1 MGTAPPHPMAYKPI
15 SLDPTDFTVTNIS
28 LFSTFVLLFYGAL
41 TFCLIFQLY
50 VRRRGKLPAVLVSLA
65 QRPLP
70 HPSFPALPGLL
81 EAGHTLPGSP
91 YPQPWCYQRHLHQA
105 PWGRREN
112 LNTKP
117 MLPCCGPEKT
127 Q

>member
-1 MGTAPPHPMAYKPI
+1 MQLWPRELWPRGSLRGRRGGYSATHREAPERGHGDAPPHPTAYKPI

-28 LFSTFVLLFYGAL
+28 IFLTFVLLLYGAL
-41 TFCLIFQLY
+41 AFCLTFQLY

-65 QRPLP
+65 QRLPP

-91 YPQPWCYQRHLHQA
+91 
-105 PWGRREN
+105 
-112 LNTKP
+112 
-117 MLPCCGPEKT
+117 
-127 Q
+127 